1 MTPPPGWYRDPS
13 APHLE
18 RWWDGTAWSEHR
30 RSPETVPLPL
40 VVPAARRPARAR
52 AVALAAAGSV
62 LAAAIVTGAVLLHD
76 GGDGGDRG
84 DGATSTAP
92 GGPAAT
98 DTATAPAAP
107 PDSSG
112 PSGRAGPS
120 DASVVVD
127 QLNGITLP
135 LPAGWEAPQNVSQD
149 DVVMTTHGVY
159 DCPAGRGLCRHGL
172 VSTLTPASSDG
183 ARPETL
189 ARNDIADAADAAY
202 GRNAAGD
209 TPYDGITAHQD
220 VAAGQVAVA
229 GRAGYFVRRRVR
241 TAKGPGGYVES
252 LAFSS
257 STGVGAPVIV
267 RFVLDAGP
275 DGPPLA
281 DIDRITKGIRPIG
294 ATGADGGVGSSI
306 GPSSG

>member
-1 MTPPPGWYRDPS
+1 MTPPAGWYRDPS

-76 GGDGGDRG
+76 GGGGGDRG
-84 DGATSTAP
+84 DGATRTAP

-98 DTATAPAAP
+98 DTATAPAPAAPATP
-107 PDSSG
+107 PDSS
-112 PSGRAGPS
+112 GPS

-135 LPAGWEAPQNVSQD
+135 LPTGWEAPRDVSQD

-172 VSTLTPASSDG
+172 VSTLTPASSEG
-183 ARPETL
+183 ARPESL

-220 VAAGQVAVA
+220 VAAGPVAVA

-257 STGVGAPVIV
+257 STGVEAPVVV

-306 GPSSG
+306 GPSSD